1 MSAEPGPL
9 TSILVLDLTRVLAG
23 PWCTQVLADLG
34 ADVVKIERPGAGD
47 DTRDWGPPFLEMP
60 DGSRGDSA
68 YFLACN
74 RNKHSVALD
83 LSKPLGQRAVKELAA
98 KADVLVENHKVGGLA
113 RYGLDYQSLAKLNP
127 GLVYCSI
134 TGFGQTGPYAHR
146 PGYDF
151 MIQGLGGLMSVTG
164 ERDDLP
170 GGGPQKVGVAV
181 SDLMTGMYASTA
193 ILAALLHKRET
204 GKGQHIDMALLD
216 TQVAMIANLNA
227 NYLVSGRVPGRMGNA
242 HQNIVPYQTFKT
254 SDGHII
260 VAVGNDRQFENF
272 CRAAGRSE
280 LAADPRFKKNSDRV
294 ANRAVIVPIL
304 EAVIAGKPSAW
315 WLSALED
322 AGVPVGPING
332 IDQVFTDRQVVDR
345 GLKITMPHPV
355 ADEIALVGNPMR
367 LSETPVSYRRPPP
380 LLGADTEDVL
390 ASVLGWSASEIDALS
405 SEPVASGSPSA

>member
-9 TSILVLDLTRVLAG
+9 ASILVLDLTRVLAG

-34 ADVVKIERPGAGD
+34 ADVVKIERPGSGD
-47 DTRDWGPPFLEMP
+47 DTRDWGPPFLENA
-60 DGSRGDSA
+60 DGTRGDSA

-113 RYGLDYQSLAKLNP
+113 RYGLDYPSLAKLNP

-260 VAVGNDRQFENF
+260 VAVGNDRQFHSF
-272 CRAAGRSE
+272 CHAAGRSE

-304 EAVIAGKPSAW
+304 EAMIAGKPSAW

-322 AGVPVGPING
+322 AGIPVGPING
-332 IDQVFTDRQVVDR
+332 IDQVFTDPQVVDR
-345 GLKITMPHPV
+345 GLEITMPHAI
-355 ADEIALVGNPMR
+355 ADEIALVGSPMR
-367 LSETPVSYRRPPP
+367 LSESPVSYRRPPP
-380 LLGADTEDVL
+380 LLGADTKDVL
-390 ASVLGWSASEIDALS
+390 ASVLDWSASEIDALS
-405 SEPVASGSPSA
+405 SESVASGSPSA